1 MAPPISWR
9 LLLFFVSTCRAPC
22 HAVLGNLNGRT
33 FSPIDD
39 FRNWVGVW
47 YLSYHMMWLLYAPFI
62 TGRGISLWKKKRKHA
77 GTLKFKLFRW
87 FYQLLHLSG
96 PANWSSEWFNQ
107 IVGLLM
113 DHDFPKLPKAGN
125 PIWISKPKSTNNV
138 QYYLVDQHHL
148 SWFVVDVSR
157 HVSMLFMGW
166 ME

>member
-1 MAPPISWR
+1 MISEIELVCDICLITWCDFCTHR
-9 LLLFFVSTCRAPC
+9 LLLDVVS
-22 HAVLGNLNGRT
+22 V
-33 FSPIDD
+33 
-39 FRNWVGVW
+39 
-47 YLSYHMMWLLYAPFI
+47 YE
-62 TGRGISLWKKKRKHA
+62 KKKRKHA

-96 PANWSSEWFNQ
+96 RANWSSEWFNQ

-148 SWFVVDVSR
+148 SRFVVDVSR
-157 HVSMLFMGW
+157 LHVIYGMDGVSSIFSWLTKGGIYSKYSLRPV
-166 ME
+166 

>member
-1 MAPPISWR
+1 
-9 LLLFFVSTCRAPC
+9 
-22 HAVLGNLNGRT
+22 
-33 FSPIDD
+33 
-39 FRNWVGVW
+39 
-47 YLSYHMMWLLYAPFI
+47 
-62 TGRGISLWKKKRKHA
+62 
-77 GTLKFKLFRW
+77 
-87 FYQLLHLSG
+87 
-96 PANWSSEWFNQ
+96 
-107 IVGLLM
+107 M